1 MSSRRSLL
9 AAFAAATIGGCG
21 GGPPDPAVVD
31 LTVSASPDVNGARSV
46 AVRVYGLGA
55 TGRFTSATAYTLIDR
70 DTVLG
75 DEGTR
80 LEEIVVRPGESR
92 KITLMPK
99 PNVRYIG
106 VVVLF
111 QDIDRAQWRGM
122 APIAASGVTPLKL
135 VLGGNAAQ
143 LVAA

>member
-1 MSSRRSLL
+1 MTSRRHVL
-9 AAFAAATIGGCG
+9 AALAVATLGGCA
-21 GGPPDPAVVD
+21 GPPDPAVVE
-31 LTVSASPDVNGARSV
+31 LTLSASPDVNGGRSV

-80 LEEIVVRPGESR
+80 VEETVVRPGETR

-122 APIAASGVTPLKL
+122 APIAASGLTRLRL
-135 VLGGNAAQ
+135 ALGSNAAQ

>member
-1 MSSRRSLL
+1 VSSRRSLL
-9 AAFAAATIGGCG
+9 AALAAATIGGC

-31 LTVSASPDVNGARSV
+31 LTLSASPDVNGSRSV
-46 AVRVYGLGA
+46 AVRIYGLGA
-55 TGRFTSATAYTLIDR
+55 TGRFSSATAYTLIDR

-122 APIAASGVTPLKL
+122 APIAASGVTRLK
-135 VLGGNAAQ
+135 VTLGGNAAQ

>member
-1 MSSRRSLL
+1 MTSRRSLL
-9 AAFAAATIGGCG
+9 AALAVATVGGC

-31 LTVSASPDVNGARSV
+31 LTLSASPDVNGSRSV

-55 TGRFTSATAYTLIDR
+55 TGRFSSATAYTLIDR

-75 DEGTR
+75 DEGSR

-106 VVVLF
+106 VVVMF

-122 APIAASGVTPLKL
+122 AAIAASGVTRLKL
-135 VLGGNAAQ
+135 SLSGNAAQ
-143 LVAA
+143 LVVA